1 MGVNLVIP
9 RRTPGSPG
17 TTGLRS
23 APRRRVLFINMYKY
37 KGKVQKCTK
46 VPEKDPKWFHIF
58 LRSS

>member
-9 RRTPGSPG
+9 GRTPGSPG

-37 KGKVQKCTK
+37 RGKVQKCTK
-46 VPEKDPKWFHIF
+46 VPE
-58 LRSS
+58 